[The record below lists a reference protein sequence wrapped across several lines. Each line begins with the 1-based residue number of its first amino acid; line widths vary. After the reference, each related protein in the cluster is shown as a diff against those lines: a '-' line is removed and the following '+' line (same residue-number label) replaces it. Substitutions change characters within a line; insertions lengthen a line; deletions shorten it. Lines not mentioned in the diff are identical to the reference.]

1 MLSVVVPAAFATATL
16 YLCCV
21 VVRSSTPVPVNSAP
35 VNSACMHASLNHRLV
50 RKIHARLQFLSS
62 LTLVYGIVTINV
74 TQYPVS
80 LAAPQ

>member
-16 YLCCV
+16 YLCCL
-21 VVRSSTPVPVNSAP
+21 VVRSSTGIKAPVPVTSVP

-62 LTLVYGIVTINV
+62 LTLLYGIVTINV
-74 TQYPVS
+74 T
-80 LAAPQ
+80 